1 MNFEELQAFAGR
13 NPILSLAFVGL
24 TIAIVVTETALLFR
38 RYTALKPADLT
49 RLINSENAL
58 VVDLSPSSDFE
69 KGHIAGS
76 RSVVESKFDPESNKL
91 LLSAKQSPWLWCVV
105 MDIFLLRQPSVLRM
119 LALRKSI
126 GLTVVSLLGKW
137 LKCRSSRDVPESTDF
152 IGMESSIIRYSTHV
166 ILTACLLI
174 PTSIYPNHF
183 WS

>member
-24 TIAIVVTETALLFR
+24 AIAIVVTETALLFR

-91 LLSAKQSPWLWCVV
+91 LLSAKQSPLVVVCRNGHISAAAAKRLKNAGFEKVYWLDGGIATWK
-105 MDIFLLRQPSVLRM
+105 MAEMP
-119 LALRKSI
+119 
-126 GLTVVSLLGKW
+126 
-137 LKCRSSRDVPESTDF
+137 
-152 IGMESSIIRYSTHV
+152 
-166 ILTACLLI
+166 LI
-174 PTSIYPNHF
+174 KGRT
-183 WS
+183 

>member
-69 KGHIAGS
+69 KDILL
-76 RSVVESKFDPESNKL
+76 VV
-91 LLSAKQSPWLWCVV
+91 AVWL
-105 MDIFLLRQPSVLRM
+105 R
-119 LALRKSI
+119 
-126 GLTVVSLLGKW
+126 VSLI
-137 LKCRSSRDVPESTDF
+137 LKAISC
-152 IGMESSIIRYSTHV
+152 Y
-166 ILTACLLI
+166 
-174 PTSIYPNHF
+174 
-183 WS
+183 